1 MAQGEHFEVECRA
14 RLCES
19 AERQNKQ
26 DQQGCHRP
34 ESLSPV
40 AGKFNGSNAYG
51 VQKAQHRVVVHDRDS
66 IYSEGVDRTIAAMG
80 LTGPQ
85 DAGANAAS
93 ERLLRATDRHDPA

>member
-14 RLCES
+14 RLCQS
-19 AERQNKQ
+19 AERQNKR

-51 VQKAQHRVVVHDRDS
+51 VFRRHRKVLRS
-66 IYSEGVDRTIAAMG
+66 Q
-80 LTGPQ
+80 GPF
-85 DAGANAAS
+85 
-93 ERLLRATDRHDPA
+93 LLKTDIPPAPEPDET